1 MFNTLQ
7 IEDIK
12 HYILELLIGLKSLK
26 EVGIFHRDIK
36 PGNFLYNKEKKCGII
51 IDFGLAEIDS
61 NHEKAL
67 KAERDT
73 LKSQGVNVRAL

>member
-1 MFNTLQ
+1 M
-7 IEDIK
+7 
-12 HYILELLIGLKSLK
+12 K

-36 PGNFLYNKEKKCGII
+36 PGNFLYNKEKKYGII

-73 LKSQGVNVRAL
+73 LKSQGVNVRGLEEKIVIY